1 MRKYLTKT
9 KQNTNR
15 LAGIVSGCLLLLSSS
30 FSMAQTATVP
40 SPNRVILFIIDG
52 LAVGTLERFKMPAL
66 QQLAKEGVHYQEM
79 HLPLPGHPEKS
90 EEYPWTCSM
99 PNPMLMSGSPFI
111 GVKGIR
117 ESLIQHQFDGKD
129 TAFVVNARSYEDV
142 SGGFATYISEPHKPD
157 SLVIEKTKEV
167 LLKEKPVFMRVHLQR
182 PGIQGEKVSKEAYA
196 DKPYYRN
203 IWHEASLY
211 REACE
216 QADQQLGIF
225 VAWLKEQNLWEGTV
239 LLICGDHGQADE
251 GWHEPYSGSANRTP
265 LIIAGSGVAAA
276 RTFDYC
282 EVFDIAPTIAAL
294 ARRTTPP
301 HAIGRVLS
309 EAFDPKQSPAEYPRL
324 VEQLNEVLI
333 AAHKLSDEKKE
344 VLHKAGFLPL
354 NDICKWHTTEAGADF
369 KAFVT
374 RQKDLFQSNR

>member
-1 MRKYLTKT
+1 M
-9 KQNTNR
+9 R
-15 LAGIVSGCLLLLSSS
+15 LARTLPQTNLITRIFVGCLLLSSS
-30 FSMAQTATVP
+30 FLMAQPEPVP
-40 SPNRVILFIIDG
+40 SANRVILFIIDG

-66 QQLAKEGVHYQEM
+66 QQLAKEGAHYRAM

-111 GVKGIR
+111 GVKDIR
-117 ESLIQHQFDGKD
+117 ESLIQHQFDGKG

-142 SGGFATYISEPHKPD
+142 SGGFTTYISDPHKPD
-157 SLVIEKTKEV
+157 SLVIEKTQEV

-216 QADQQLGIF
+216 EADQQLGIF
-225 VAWLKEQNLWEGTV
+225 VAWLKEQKLWDGTT

-251 GWHEPYSGSANRTP
+251 GWHEPNSAAANRTP
-265 LIIAGSGVAAA
+265 LIIAGSGVAAG
-276 RTFDYC
+276 RSFEYC
-282 EVFDIAPTIAAL
+282 EIFDIAPTISAL
-294 ARRTTPP
+294 TRRKTPP
-301 HAIGRVLS
+301 HSIGRVLS
-309 EAFDPKQSPAEYPRL
+309 EAFDAKQSPAEYPRL

-333 AAHKLSDEKKE
+333 ESNKLSDDKKQA
-344 VLHKAGFLPL
+344 LHKAGFLPM
-354 NDICKWHTTEAGADF
+354 NACMWHSTEAGTDF

-374 RQKDLFQSNR
+374 RQKNLFQSHP